1 MEPTWSETRLDV
13 DPITLVRELRK
24 NREAFVK
31 AVREHPVS
39 TLGVTVSDE
48 STPHM
53 VVLGSTGWMTNEA
66 LASPDGRRFGDN
78 NLTLFRSSVN
88 WLRGS
93 SDLGAAPVE
102 GQARTIYSL
111 TLPEAELPRLEY
123 LPGLLMLLGVVA
135 LGVSVWVVR
144 RR

>member
-1 MEPTWSETRLDV
+1 
-13 DPITLVRELRK
+13 
-24 NREAFVK
+24 
-31 AVREHPVS
+31 
-39 TLGVTVSDE
+39 
-48 STPHM
+48 M
-53 VVLGSTGWMTNEA
+53 VVMGSTGWMTNEA

-93 SDLGAAPVE
+93 SDLGAAPIE

-111 TLPEAELPRLEY
+111 TLPEAELPRLKY